1 MAATGLDVSD
11 MERCLGG
18 QGGSVISEA
27 IALAAQAHAGQKR
40 ADGTPYI
47 FHPLRVMMSLGS
59 NATDA
64 ERIAAVLHDVVE
76 DTPIEA
82 GDILVRF
89 GGIVGAAVIALTR
102 EAEESYEAHI
112 ERVRRNPVAR
122 AVKQADLQDNL
133 ADLPSSAFR
142 LQKKIDLSTK
152 YIKAL
157 DRLRKV
163 GS

>member
-1 MAATGLDVSD
+1 ML
-11 MERCLGG
+11 
-18 QGGSVISEA
+18 
-27 IALAAQAHAGQKR
+27 
-40 ADGTPYI
+40 
-47 FHPLRVMMSLGS
+47 SLGS